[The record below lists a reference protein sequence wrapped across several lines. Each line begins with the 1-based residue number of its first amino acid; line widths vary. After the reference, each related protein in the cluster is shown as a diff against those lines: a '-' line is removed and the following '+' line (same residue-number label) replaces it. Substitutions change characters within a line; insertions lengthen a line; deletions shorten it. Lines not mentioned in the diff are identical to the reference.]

1 MFKTLPTQVKLIV
14 YGVIGI
20 ITLMIILTINPFATV
35 GASERGLLLNWG
47 ALEDTVLEPGLHF
60 RMPIKQEIKTVSI
73 QPIQLDH
80 KVTVSS
86 DGAITKDNQTIGA
99 DLTVFY
105 KYKPDQIV
113 KMYKEYGEDKT
124 KSIITQSLRESFKAE
139 IGNYDIFKLPTVQD
153 EIRAKVWAT
162 LQTKM
167 ANYPVELT
175 ELKIVNYDWSDQ
187 FDAQIAETMQ
197 KAQQVKQKEQELL
210 ITVQEA
216 QKKVKEADA
225 DKQAMIT
232 RAEGDKEQKR
242 LQAEAKALEGE
253 GIRKYNDS
261 VATKWDIEVK
271 KIELEIAKIRA
282 ERWNGQNV
290 PNNMYGPIP
299 VDTVGGIKQ

>member
-1 MFKTLPTQVKLIV
+1 MFKTLPIQVKLIV

-20 ITLMIILTINPFATV
+20 ITLMIILTINPFVTV
-35 GASERGLLLNWG
+35 GAGERGVMLNWG
-47 ALEDTVLEPGLHF
+47 APDDRVLEPGLHG
-60 RMPIKQEIKTVSI
+60 RMPIKQEVKMITI

-80 KVTVSS
+80 KVVVGG

-113 KMYKEYGEDKT
+113 KMYKEYGEDKL
-124 KSIITQSLRESFKAE
+124 KSIISQTLRESFKTQ
-139 IGNYDIFKLPTVQD
+139 IGAYDIFKLPTVQD
-153 EIRAKVWAT
+153 EIRGKVWAE
-162 LQTKM
+162 LNMKM
-167 ANYPVELT
+167 KDYPVELT
-175 ELKIVNYDWSDQ
+175 ELKVVNYDWSDQ
-187 FDAQIAETMQ
+187 FDAQIQETMAR
-197 KAQQVKQKEQELL
+197 AQQVKQKEQELL
-210 ITVQEA
+210 IAEQEA
-216 QKKVKEADA
+216 QKQVKQADA

-232 RAEGDKEQKR
+232 RAEGVKEQKR
-242 LQAEAKALEGE
+242 LEAEAKALEGE

-282 ERWNGQNV
+282 EKWNGQNV

-299 VDTVGGIKQ
+299 FDSIGGVKQ